1 MSEASDQIVL
11 SIADLSKL
19 CAMVTQQSEP
29 RASTKDK
36 AVEKLHSA
44 MVGKIGNTET
54 LIDWDRIIFAQEIE
68 EAFVILKRRL
78 MVTDKSAWLAH
89 YGINGLKQNRVYE
102 IEDALDKGVSYMSEV
117 QVFDPTKDKAKAKNA
132 AKPKAAKKA
141 KNAAKPKAAKK
152 GKANGD
158 ATETKR
164 KGRPSPLYGKKIK
177 CLVKDNPRRAGTNGY
192 HSMKIIL
199 ENPNM
204 LVEDFVANGGRIV
217 DLKWDMNKGSVEL
230 V

>member
-132 AKPKAAKKA
+132 AKPKAAKK
-141 KNAAKPKAAKK
+141 